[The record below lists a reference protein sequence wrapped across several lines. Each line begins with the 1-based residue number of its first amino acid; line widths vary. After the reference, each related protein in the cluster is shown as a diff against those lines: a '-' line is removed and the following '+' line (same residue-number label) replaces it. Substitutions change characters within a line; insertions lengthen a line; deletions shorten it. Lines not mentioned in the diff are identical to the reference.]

1 MADADVTVSE
11 VVADAVVSVVSEE
24 TVSEIFPVSSVDVEV
39 SVSVVVVSE
48 VVVTVVSVVSVVTE
62 PSFTVMVRTTSGQS
76 AKETCRVCSPAA
88 SVSR

>member
-62 PSFTVMVRTTSGQS
+62 PS
-76 AKETCRVCSPAA
+76 
-88 SVSR
+88 SR